1 MGIVTIV
8 AILISIFIILF
19 LLGLLLSERKDE
31 SPEKENN
38 EE

>member
-8 AILISIFIILF
+8 AILTSIFIILF
-19 LLGLLLSERKDE
+19 LLGLLLPERKDE